1 VASTFGRLLRQYRTA
16 AGFSQEHLAGLARI
30 SVESVGAL
38 ERGTRRAPYR
48 DTIALL
54 ADALKLDVDAREALE
69 AAAHAARSRR
79 THLPADTEAPPSNP
93 HLPLQSTSFIGRS
106 DDIRAI
112 TALLAESRLVTITG
126 SGGVGK
132 TRAAI
137 EVAARIPGSRRRD
150 IRFVDLSRLTNGA
163 LVAGAV
169 AAALD
174 LPGDGAANVPDLV
187 AGLRSSQVFLVLD
200 NCEHLI
206 ADVALFVSAALQ
218 SCPGLALLAA
228 SRERLAVSGEVVYRL
243 PSLAVPPLEAPLT
256 LAEARNYGAI
266 ELFVQR
272 AAAIDR
278 STAFG
283 DSAVPG
289 IVAICRRLDG
299 IPLAIE
305 LAAARVGTLGVD
317 ALGARLRDGLALS
330 GAPRDL
336 PARQQTMQATI
347 RWSYD
352 LLNDA
357 ERLVL
362 QRLSIFVG
370 GFTLAAAESVC
381 GAEGI
386 ARSDVADLV
395 SSLADKS
402 LLTVTRSE
410 KYVRFGLLDSVRSFA
425 FDRLQEAGQLE
436 LFTQRHAEWVAAFA
450 DWVDASRANFPERR
464 LRLEV
469 DPELENARA
478 AITWGHER
486 NTEEGGVLAGRVVGG
501 LRTIWLTSGR
511 RAECK
516 RLAAAALDVIDGDR
530 HPRVV
535 APLFRAL
542 VQAADGLELIEL
554 VDRAKLAFERIGDR
568 MAVALL
574 LSHVG
579 DLHRRHGFLEEA
591 EAAIQ
596 EAAEIFLA
604 EGLPLLMPYT
614 SFLQNRLVLR
624 AVQGRY
630 EEALADADEATAI
643 VKSLGDEDALQ
654 WEWHRAGVEF
664 LQGETATAIA
674 RLERGIERALAHPA
688 GHEKF
693 RSYAYSLLAA
703 FRITSGE
710 SELAYVAASEAL
722 RRSLNHNPSDGVL
735 LTVIEL
741 LGLVA
746 ATRGEVARGA
756 RLVGKADSR
765 VEPPSYRLELWGC
778 MLPDLRRRLLED
790 AAKREHASPEDM
802 ERWKAEGR
810 AFTMERAIAEALR
823 V

>member
-1 VASTFGRLLRQYRTA
+1 
-16 AGFSQEHLAGLARI
+16 LARI

-48 DTIALL
+48 DTVALL
-54 ADALKLDVDAREALE
+54 ADALKLDAEGREALE
-69 AAAHAARSRR
+69 AAANAARSRATR
-79 THLPADTEAPPSNP
+79 NLPVTEPPAPNP

-106 DDIRAI
+106 DDIEAI
-112 TALLAESRLVTITG
+112 TALLRESRLVTITG

-137 EVAARIPGSRRRD
+137 EVAARIPEPRRRD
-150 IRFVDLSRLTNGA
+150 IRFVDLSRLSDGA
-163 LVAGAV
+163 LVAGAI

-174 LPGDGAANVPDLV
+174 LPGDDAANVPDLV
-187 AGLRSSQVFLVLD
+187 RSLRSSQVFLVLD

-218 SCPGLALLAA
+218 SCPGVAFLAA

-243 PSLAVPPLEAPLT
+243 PSLAIPLEASLT
-256 LAEARNYGAI
+256 IEQARHYAAI
-266 ELFVQR
+266 ELFIQR

-278 STAFG
+278 STAFD
-283 DSAVPG
+283 DSVVPG
-289 IVAICRRLDG
+289 IVEICRRLDG

-305 LAAARVGTLGVD
+305 LATARVATLGVD
-317 ALGARLRDGLALS
+317 ALGARLREGLALS
-330 GAPRDL
+330 GAPRNL
-336 PARQQTMQATI
+336 PARQQTMHATI

-381 GAEGI
+381 GTDGI
-386 ARSDVADLV
+386 AASAVANLV

-402 LLTVTRSE
+402 LLHVTRSE

-425 FDRLQEAGQLE
+425 FERLQETGEVA
-436 LFTQRHAEWVAAFA
+436 LFSQRHAEWVAAFA
-450 DWVDASRANFPERR
+450 DWVDASRAEFLDRR
-464 LRLEV
+464 LRVEV

-478 AITWGHER
+478 AITWALEK
-486 NTEEGGVLAGRVVGG
+486 NTEGGGILAGRIVGG

-516 RLAAAALDVIDGDR
+516 RLATAALDVIDAER
-530 HPRVV
+530 YPKVV
-535 APLFRAL
+535 APLFRVL
-542 VQAADGLELIEL
+542 VQTADHLELLEL
-554 VDRAKLAFERIGDR
+554 VNRAKSAFERIGDR

-579 DLHRRHGFLEEA
+579 DLHRRHGFLEKA
-591 EAAIQ
+591 EAAVQ
-596 EAAEIFLA
+596 EAAEIFSA

-614 SFLQNRLVLR
+614 GFLQHRLVLR
-624 AVQGRY
+624 AEQGRY

-654 WEWHRAGVEF
+654 WEWHRADVEF

-674 RLERGIERALAHPA
+674 RLERGIERALTRPA
-688 GHEKF
+688 GHERF
-693 RSYAYSLLAA
+693 LFSAYPLLALC
-703 FRITSGE
+703 RMTSGE
-710 SELAYVAASEAL
+710 IELAYVAASEAL
-722 RRSLNHNPSDGVL
+722 RSSLNHSRSDEML
-735 LTVIEL
+735 LRVIEL
-741 LGLVA
+741 LGLIA
-746 ATRGEVARGA
+746 ASRGDVARGA
-756 RLVGKADSR
+756 RLVGKGESR
-765 VEPPSYRLELWGC
+765 LEPSSYRLDISER
-778 MLPDLRRRLLED
+778 MLPDLRRRLLEA
-790 AAKREHASPEDM
+790 AAKRGNFSAREI

-810 AFTMERAIAEALR
+810 AFTMEMAIAEALK